1 MKNKL
6 LSPSVLVL
14 LIGMHTS
21 QMMAQPEVYYPNP
34 GYWNWE
40 IPCGEELR
48 FVSSFQ
54 NSIGFPEQDRHEYD
68 PTGSNTC
75 LVNPFDATG
84 QMKTIYGAALCL
96 FPLGHDWSSERMSP
110 MDRNITLDINVYR
123 FTPGDS
129 IVQKI
134 KGQTFEVEQG
144 QRHDLVM
151 VYKDYTH
158 TTDVVKYPM
167 YEFYFDTPVN
177 VDGHTYIGIQSSD
190 TFLVEYGATYFG
202 RAVLGH
208 TDGSC
213 CFAGYW
219 GFVET
224 KKQMLIAYAP
234 GGPCLGNP
242 HFVGNTISPFG
253 LSAPLTDTTHT
264 AYAQHIM
271 PIIKPRGYL
280 SAAILR
286 DAGDVQ
292 LKPNPARTRVTVEA
306 DQAIRYVELT
316 DMAGRTMKVQKYD
329 GGTLSATLDIT
340 TLPQGLY
347 MVRVRTEKA
356 VTTKKLLIE

>member
-1 MKNKL
+1 
-6 LSPSVLVL
+6 
-14 LIGMHTS
+14 
-21 QMMAQPEVYYPNP
+21 
-34 GYWNWE
+34 
-40 IPCGEELR
+40 
-48 FVSSFQ
+48 
-54 NSIGFPEQDRHEYD
+54 
-68 PTGSNTC
+68 
-75 LVNPFDATG
+75 
-84 QMKTIYGAALCL
+84 
-96 FPLGHDWSSERMSP
+96 

-280 SAAILR
+280 SALTPTAETENVRL
-286 DAGDVQ
+286 V
-292 LKPNPARTRVTVEA
+292 PNPARTRVTVEA
-306 DQAIRYVELT
+306 DQAIREVDLA
-316 DMAGRTMKVQKYD
+316 DMVGRTMIVQKYD
-329 GGTLSATLDIT
+329 GGTRSATLDINA
-340 TLPQGLY
+340 LPQGLY
-347 MVRVRTEKA
+347 MVRVRTDRA
-356 VTTKKLLIE
+356 VATRKLLVE